1 MDNIDKTMK
10 FDYEEIPKDNVE
22 TVLNNVHRTLEE
34 RGYNV
39 RNQIVGY
46 LLSGDPAYIPRQND
60 ARNQIRHIDRD
71 VIMEELVSNYLKE
84 NKKQYMLTH
93 KILGLDVGSKTVGVA
108 ISDLMGWTAQGLDT
122 LRINEE
128 LEDYGIEQLVT
139 IIKENNVGSVVIGL
153 PKNMN
158 NSIGFRGEASL
169 RYKEL
174 LKESLP
180 DIEIIMWDERLSTMA
195 AERSLLEA
203 DVSRQKEKSN

>member
-1 MDNIDKTMK
+1 
-10 FDYEEIPKDNVE
+10 
-22 TVLNNVHRTLEE
+22 
-34 RGYNV
+34 
-39 RNQIVGY
+39 
-46 LLSGDPAYIPRQND
+46 
-60 ARNQIRHIDRD
+60 
-71 VIMEELVSNYLKE
+71 
-84 NKKQYMLTH
+84 MLTH

-158 NSIGFRGEASL
+158 NSIGFRGAASL

-195 AERSLLEA
+195 AERSLLEEMYL
-203 DVSRQKEKSN
+203 DKKKK

>member
-39 RNQIVGY
+39 SQIVGY

-84 NKKQYMLTH
+84 NKK
-93 KILGLDVGSKTVGVA
+93 
-108 ISDLMGWTAQGLDT
+108 
-122 LRINEE
+122 
-128 LEDYGIEQLVT
+128 
-139 IIKENNVGSVVIGL
+139 
-153 PKNMN
+153 
-158 NSIGFRGEASL
+158 
-169 RYKEL
+169 
-174 LKESLP
+174 
-180 DIEIIMWDERLSTMA
+180 
-195 AERSLLEA
+195 
-203 DVSRQKEKSN
+203 